1 MRVLKRNGDYQDV
14 SFDKVSHRIRK
25 LCEGLN
31 TIDPIV
37 VAQKICSQIYD
48 GVKTSELDELTARF
62 CASRATDNIE
72 YGTLASRIIIS
83 NNHKNTSPS
92 FSETVTML
100 YNRKD
105 VNGKTVP
112 LIDEKVYN
120 IIMKNK
126 NKLND
131 VIDYERDY
139 NFDFFGFKTL
149 EKAYLLKINGKVVE
163 RVQHL
168 LMRVSVGLHGEDLKS
183 AIESYNYMS
192 QKYFIHASP
201 TLFNAGTPKPAL
213 MSCFLIGTE
222 DSIAGIYKT
231 ISDCAKISKWAG
243 GIGLHVS
250 NIRGKNALIRG
261 TNGKSTGIIP
271 MLKVYNETLKYVN
284 QGGKRAG
291 SAAIY
296 LEPHH
301 PDIMAFLELRKNHGN
316 EEDRARD
323 LFLALWTSDLFMK
336 RVKNDDIWSLFD
348 PDTCPELTDL
358 YGDEF
363 EAKYIEYEEK
373 KKYVKQIR
381 ARDVWKSVINSQI
394 ETGTPY
400 VLYKDSAN
408 KKSNQK
414 NIGTIKSSNLCVAP
428 ETLLL
433 TENGHIEIQQLKD
446 KEVNIWNGQEYS
458 PVIVRQTNDASELI
472 NVNFSDGSELTCT
485 KYHKFYIQKKYPS
498 SKLKIDIIKSSS
510 VEVVEAQHL
519 KSGMK
524 IIKCDYP
531 VIDNENNLESAY
543 EDGINN
549 INIPFNYSLK
559 SKLNWFAGYCD
570 ERRCFINNN
579 LNLLSSDK
587 DNLMNIKLMLQTCGV
602 SCKIINN
609 CNDSLSW
616 RLLIASNELQK
627 LVDLGFSPKRLIID
641 EHAPQKSAT
650 GYVTITDIVD
660 NGRID
665 RTFCFNEKKRHA
677 GIFNGVIAG
686 NCAEILE
693 YSSDDEYACCCLAS
707 IGLSKFVKYKYPEG
721 DIKIYTKSGCKY
733 CKALKNLLYS
743 KGIEYTEINL
753 DNDDE
758 RKAFYDETNKR
769 LGLEGEN
776 AINTVPQ
783 VFVSGKLMGG
793 YTNFKRHI
801 TPYIDYKTLE
811 EVVGVIVKNL
821 NKIIDLNFYPVI
833 ETKRSNERH
842 RPLGIGVQGFADMLA
857 LMRIPF
863 ESKEAFEVNTKV
875 FETIY
880 YSACK
885 ASCELA
891 KRDGAYS
898 SFRGSPLSKGLF
910 QFDLWGAKPVEN
922 RYNWDELRGEVMK
935 HGVRNSLFTALMPTA
950 STSQILG
957 NNEAFEPY
965 TSNIYVRRTIAG
977 DFTVINKHL
986 IRDLNELGLWDKDM
1000 KNELIRHNGSVQY
1013 IENVPDDIKKLYKT
1027 VWEVKQKA
1035 IIDLAANRGP
1045 YICQT
1050 QSMNLHF
1057 EEPNYKI
1064 LNSAL
1069 FYGWRMGLK
1078 TSCYYIRSRPKVQAN
1093 QFTVK
1098 IKKEEIKQVK
1108 QNEEEQTSIDNSNE
1122 ASAELSNEVSENNL
1136 TVIND
1141 PACMSCSG

>member
-1 MRVLKRNGDYQDV
+1 MRVLKRNSEYQDV

-25 LCEGLN
+25 LSEGLKS
-31 TIDPIV
+31 IDPIV

-62 CASRATDNIE
+62 CASKATDNIE

-92 FSETVTML
+92 FSETITML

-105 VNGKTVP
+105 TNGKIVP
-112 LIDEKVYN
+112 LINDKVYD
-120 IIMKNK
+120 IVLKNK

-149 EKAYLLKINGKVVE
+149 EKAYLLKLDGKVVE

-168 LMRVSVGLHGEDLKS
+168 IMRVSIGLHGEDLKS

-192 QKYFIHASP
+192 QKFFTHASP
-201 TLFNAGTPKPAL
+201 TLFNAGTPKPQL
-213 MSCFLIGTE
+213 LSCFLIGTE

-250 NIRGKNALIRG
+250 NIRGKGALIRG

-284 QGGKRAG
+284 QGGRRAG

-323 LFLALWTSDLFMK
+323 LFLALWASDLFMK
-336 RVKNDDIWSLFD
+336 RVKSNGKWSLFD
-348 PDTCPELTDL
+348 PDTCPDLTEL

-363 EAKYIEYEEK
+363 EAKYIEYEEQ
-373 KKYVKQIR
+373 KKYVKQIM

-400 VLYKDSAN
+400 VLYKDHIN

-414 NIGTIKSSNLCVAP
+414 NVGVIKSSNLC
-428 ETLLL
+428 
-433 TENGHIEIQQLKD
+433 
-446 KEVNIWNGQEYS
+446 
-458 PVIVRQTNDASELI
+458 
-472 NVNFSDGSELTCT
+472 
-485 KYHKFYIQKKYPS
+485 
-498 SKLKIDIIKSSS
+498 
-510 VEVVEAQHL
+510 
-519 KSGMK
+519 
-524 IIKCDYP
+524 
-531 VIDNENNLESAY
+531 
-543 EDGINN
+543 
-549 INIPFNYSLK
+549 
-559 SKLNWFAGYCD
+559 
-570 ERRCFINNN
+570 
-579 LNLLSSDK
+579 
-587 DNLMNIKLMLQTCGV
+587 
-602 SCKIINN
+602 
-609 CNDSLSW
+609 
-616 RLLIASNELQK
+616 
-627 LVDLGFSPKRLIID
+627 
-641 EHAPQKSAT
+641 
-650 GYVTITDIVD
+650 
-660 NGRID
+660 
-665 RTFCFNEKKRHA
+665 
-677 GIFNGVIAG
+677 
-686 NCAEILE
+686 AEITE
-693 YSSDDEYACCCLAS
+693 FSNDEEYACCCLAS
-707 IGLSKFVKYKYPEG
+707 IGLSKFVKYDYPQG
-721 DIKIYTKSGCKY
+721 DIKVYTKSGCKY
-733 CKALKNLLYS
+733 CKSLKNLLYTR
-743 KGIEYTEINL
+743 GIEYTEINL

-758 RKAFYDETNKR
+758 RKAFYDETNSR
-769 LGLEGEN
+769 LKLEGDR
-776 AINTVPQ
+776 AIKSVPQ
-783 VFVSGKLMGG
+783 VFVNGVLMGG
-793 YTNFKRHI
+793 YNSFKQLI
-801 TPYIDYKTLE
+801 KPYIDYELLE
-811 EVVGVIVKNL
+811 SVVGVIVKNL

-842 RPLGIGVQGFADMLA
+842 RPLGIGVQGVADLLA
-857 LMRIPF
+857 LMRVPF
-863 ESKEAFEVNTKV
+863 ESEEAFDINKRV

-891 KRDGAYS
+891 KTDGAYS
-898 SFRGSPLSKGLF
+898 TFKGSPLSNGQF
-910 QFDLWGAKPVEN
+910 QFDLWGVKPIED
-922 RYNWDELRGEVMK
+922 RYNWDELRADIMK
-935 HGVRNSLFTALMPTA
+935 HGVRNSLLTALMPTA

-986 IRDLNELGLWDKDM
+986 IRDLNELGLWSNDM

-1013 IENVPDDIKKLYKT
+1013 IESIPDDIKKLYKT
-1027 VWEVKQKA
+1027 VWEIKQKT

-1069 FYGWRMGLK
+1069 FYGWSKGLK

-1098 IKKEEIKQVK
+1098 INKNKNKVDDVKIKEENEVDKDNNQEIDSKH
-1108 QNEEEQTSIDNSNE
+1108 NEENKNVNNVESSNDKEEDDDDLKLEIID
-1122 ASAELSNEVSENNL
+1122 
-1136 TVIND
+1136 D
-1141 PACMSCSG
+1141 PSCLMCSG

>member
-1 MRVLKRNGDYQDV
+1 
-14 SFDKVSHRIRK
+14 
-25 LCEGLN
+25 
-31 TIDPIV
+31 
-37 VAQKICSQIYD
+37 
-48 GVKTSELDELTARF
+48 
-62 CASRATDNIE
+62 
-72 YGTLASRIIIS
+72 
-83 NNHKNTSPS
+83 
-92 FSETVTML
+92 
-100 YNRKD
+100 
-105 VNGKTVP
+105 
-112 LIDEKVYN
+112 
-120 IIMKNK
+120 
-126 NKLND
+126 
-131 VIDYERDY
+131 
-139 NFDFFGFKTL
+139 
-149 EKAYLLKINGKVVE
+149 
-163 RVQHL
+163 
-168 LMRVSVGLHGEDLKS
+168 
-183 AIESYNYMS
+183 
-192 QKYFIHASP
+192 
-201 TLFNAGTPKPAL
+201 
-213 MSCFLIGTE
+213 
-222 DSIAGIYKT
+222 
-231 ISDCAKISKWAG
+231 
-243 GIGLHVS
+243 
-250 NIRGKNALIRG
+250 
-261 TNGKSTGIIP
+261 
-271 MLKVYNETLKYVN
+271 
-284 QGGKRAG
+284 
-291 SAAIY
+291 
-296 LEPHH
+296 
-301 PDIMAFLELRKNHGN
+301 
-316 EEDRARD
+316 
-323 LFLALWTSDLFMK
+323 
-336 RVKNDDIWSLFD
+336 
-348 PDTCPELTDL
+348 
-358 YGDEF
+358 
-363 EAKYIEYEEK
+363 
-373 KKYVKQIR
+373 
-381 ARDVWKSVINSQI
+381 
-394 ETGTPY
+394 
-400 VLYKDSAN
+400 
-408 KKSNQK
+408 
-414 NIGTIKSSNLCVAP
+414 
-428 ETLLL
+428 
-433 TENGHIEIQQLKD
+433 
-446 KEVNIWNGQEYS
+446 
-458 PVIVRQTNDASELI
+458 
-472 NVNFSDGSELTCT
+472 
-485 KYHKFYIQKKYPS
+485 
-498 SKLKIDIIKSSS
+498 
-510 VEVVEAQHL
+510 
-519 KSGMK
+519 MK

-559 SKLNWFAGYCD
+559 SKLNWFAGFCD

-579 LNLLSSDK
+579 LILLSSDK
-587 DNLMNIKLMLQTCGV
+587 DNLMNIKLMLQTCGISSKV
-602 SCKIINN
+602 SLCRDERKTLLPDGNGGKKIYDCKKI
-609 CNDSLSW
+609 W

-641 EHAPQKSAT
+641 EHAPQRNAT

-776 AINTVPQ
+776 AIDTVPQ

-801 TPYIDYKTLE
+801 TPYIDYKILE

-833 ETKRSNERH
+833 ETHRSNERH

-863 ESKEAFEVNTKV
+863 ESKEAFDVNTKV

-910 QFDLWGAKPVEN
+910 QFDLWGVKPVEN

-986 IRDLNELGLWDKDM
+986 IRDLNELGLWNNEM

-1013 IENVPDDIKKLYKT
+1013 IETVPDNIKMLYKT

-1069 FYGWRMGLK
+1069 FYGWSMGLK

-1108 QNEEEQTSIDNSNE
+1108 QNEEINEEEQTSIDNSNDT
-1122 ASAELSNEVSENNL
+1122 SAELSNDVSENNL

>member
-31 TIDPIV
+31 NIDPIV

-92 FSETVTML
+92 FSETVTIL

-105 VNGKTVP
+105 VNGNIIP

-201 TLFNAGTPKPAL
+201 TLFNAGTPKPQL
-213 MSCFLIGTE
+213 LSCFLLGTE

-323 LFLALWTSDLFMK
+323 LFLALWASDLFMK

-348 PDTCPELTDL
+348 PDTCPELTEL

-363 EAKYIEYEEK
+363 EAKYFEYEEK

-414 NIGTIKSSNLCVAP
+414 NIGTIKSSNLC
-428 ETLLL
+428 
-433 TENGHIEIQQLKD
+433 
-446 KEVNIWNGQEYS
+446 S
-458 PVIVRQTNDASELI
+458 
-472 NVNFSDGSELTCT
+472 
-485 KYHKFYIQKKYPS
+485 
-498 SKLKIDIIKSSS
+498 
-510 VEVVEAQHL
+510 
-519 KSGMK
+519 
-524 IIKCDYP
+524 
-531 VIDNENNLESAY
+531 
-543 EDGINN
+543 
-549 INIPFNYSLK
+549 
-559 SKLNWFAGYCD
+559 
-570 ERRCFINNN
+570 
-579 LNLLSSDK
+579 
-587 DNLMNIKLMLQTCGV
+587 
-602 SCKIINN
+602 
-609 CNDSLSW
+609 
-616 RLLIASNELQK
+616 
-627 LVDLGFSPKRLIID
+627 
-641 EHAPQKSAT
+641 
-650 GYVTITDIVD
+650 
-660 NGRID
+660 
-665 RTFCFNEKKRHA
+665 
-677 GIFNGVIAG
+677 
-686 NCAEILE
+686 EILE
-693 YSSDDEYACCCLAS
+693 YSSDEEYACCCLAS

-758 RKAFYDETNKR
+758 RKTFYDETNKR
-769 LGLEGEN
+769 LGLEGEDS
-776 AINTVPQ
+776 INTVPQ
-783 VFVSGKLMGG
+783 VFVNGKLMGS

-801 TPYIDYKTLE
+801 TPYIDYKILE

-922 RYNWDELRGEVMK
+922 RYNWDELRDQVMK

-986 IRDLNELGLWDKDM
+986 IRDLNELGLWNKDM
-1000 KNELIRHNGSVQY
+1000 KNELIRHNGSVQF

-1035 IIDLAANRGP
+1035 IIDLSANRGP

-1098 IKKEEIKQVK
+1098 IKKEVKQVK
-1108 QNEEEQTSIDNSNE
+1108 QVKQIEEKKSGEEQSSIDNSNE
-1122 ASAELSNEVSENNL
+1122 VNPELSNDVSENNL

>member
-1 MRVLKRNGDYQDV
+1 MRVLKRNGEYQDV

-25 LCEGLN
+25 LSEGLKS
-31 TIDPIV
+31 IDPIV

-62 CASRATDNIE
+62 CASKATDNIE

-92 FSETVTML
+92 FSETITML

-105 VNGKTVP
+105 ANGKTVP
-112 LIDEKVYN
+112 LINDKVYD
-120 IIMKNK
+120 IVLKNK

-149 EKAYLLKINGKVVE
+149 EKAYLLKLNGKVVE

-168 LMRVSVGLHGEDLKS
+168 IMRVSIGLHGEDLKS

-192 QKYFIHASP
+192 QKFFTHASP
-201 TLFNAGTPKPAL
+201 TLFNAGTPKPQL
-213 MSCFLIGTE
+213 LSCFLIGTE

-323 LFLALWTSDLFMK
+323 LFLALWASDLFMK

-348 PDTCPELTDL
+348 PDTCPDLTEL

-363 EAKYIEYEEK
+363 EAKYIEYEEQ

-414 NIGTIKSSNLCVAP
+414 NIGTIKSSNLC
-428 ETLLL
+428 
-433 TENGHIEIQQLKD
+433 
-446 KEVNIWNGQEYS
+446 
-458 PVIVRQTNDASELI
+458 
-472 NVNFSDGSELTCT
+472 
-485 KYHKFYIQKKYPS
+485 
-498 SKLKIDIIKSSS
+498 
-510 VEVVEAQHL
+510 
-519 KSGMK
+519 
-524 IIKCDYP
+524 
-531 VIDNENNLESAY
+531 
-543 EDGINN
+543 
-549 INIPFNYSLK
+549 
-559 SKLNWFAGYCD
+559 
-570 ERRCFINNN
+570 
-579 LNLLSSDK
+579 
-587 DNLMNIKLMLQTCGV
+587 
-602 SCKIINN
+602 
-609 CNDSLSW
+609 
-616 RLLIASNELQK
+616 
-627 LVDLGFSPKRLIID
+627 
-641 EHAPQKSAT
+641 
-650 GYVTITDIVD
+650 
-660 NGRID
+660 
-665 RTFCFNEKKRHA
+665 
-677 GIFNGVIAG
+677 
-686 NCAEILE
+686 AEILE
-693 YSSDDEYACCCLAS
+693 YSSNEEYACCCLAS
-707 IGLSKFVKYKYPEG
+707 IGLSKFVKYDYPQG
-721 DIKIYTKSGCKY
+721 DIKVYTKSGCKY
-733 CKALKNLLYS
+733 CKSLKNLLYTR
-743 KGIEYTEINL
+743 GIEYTEINL

-758 RKAFYDETNKR
+758 RKAFYDETNSR
-769 LGLEGEN
+769 LKLEGDR
-776 AINTVPQ
+776 AIKSVPQ
-783 VFVSGKLMGG
+783 VFVNGVLMGN
-793 YTNFKRHI
+793 YNSFKQLVK
-801 TPYIDYKTLE
+801 PYIDYELLE
-811 EVVGVIVKNL
+811 SVVGVIVKNL

-842 RPLGIGVQGFADMLA
+842 RPLGIGVQGVADLLA
-857 LMRIPF
+857 LMRVPF
-863 ESKEAFEVNTKV
+863 ESKEAFDINKRV

-891 KRDGAYS
+891 KTDGAYS
-898 SFRGSPLSKGLF
+898 TFKGSPLSNGQF
-910 QFDLWGAKPVEN
+910 QFDLWGVKPIED
-922 RYNWDELRGEVMK
+922 RYNWDELRADIMK
-935 HGVRNSLFTALMPTA
+935 HGVRNSLLTALMPTA

-986 IRDLNELGLWDKDM
+986 IRDLNELGLWSNDM

-1013 IENVPDDIKKLYKT
+1013 IESIPDDIKKLYKT
-1027 VWEVKQKA
+1027 VWEIKQKT

-1069 FYGWRMGLK
+1069 FYGWSKGLK

-1098 IKKEEIKQVK
+1098 INKNKNKNKVDDVKVKEEDEVDKDNNLEINNKH
-1108 QNEEEQTSIDNSNE
+1108 NEENKNVNKAESNDTDDDDDLKLEIID
-1122 ASAELSNEVSENNL
+1122 
-1136 TVIND
+1136 D
-1141 PACMSCSG
+1141 PSCLMCSG

>member
-1 MRVLKRNGDYQDV
+1 MRVLKRNGEYQDV

-25 LCEGLN
+25 LSEGLKS
-31 TIDPIV
+31 IDPIV

-62 CASRATDNIE
+62 CASKATDNIE

-92 FSETVTML
+92 FSETITML

-105 VNGKTVP
+105 ANGKTVP
-112 LIDEKVYN
+112 LINDKVYD
-120 IIMKNK
+120 IVLKNK

-149 EKAYLLKINGKVVE
+149 EKAYLLKLDGKVVE

-168 LMRVSVGLHGEDLKS
+168 IMRVSIGLHGEDLKS

-192 QKYFIHASP
+192 QKFFTHASP
-201 TLFNAGTPKPAL
+201 TLFNAGTPKPQL
-213 MSCFLIGTE
+213 LSCFLIGTE

-323 LFLALWTSDLFMK
+323 LFLALWASDLFMK
-336 RVKNDDIWSLFD
+336 RVKSNGKWSLFD
-348 PDTCPELTDL
+348 PDTCPDLTEL

-363 EAKYIEYEEK
+363 EAKYIEYEEQ
-373 KKYVKQIR
+373 KKYVKQIM

-414 NIGTIKSSNLCVAP
+414 NIGTIKSSNLC
-428 ETLLL
+428 
-433 TENGHIEIQQLKD
+433 
-446 KEVNIWNGQEYS
+446 
-458 PVIVRQTNDASELI
+458 
-472 NVNFSDGSELTCT
+472 
-485 KYHKFYIQKKYPS
+485 
-498 SKLKIDIIKSSS
+498 
-510 VEVVEAQHL
+510 
-519 KSGMK
+519 
-524 IIKCDYP
+524 
-531 VIDNENNLESAY
+531 
-543 EDGINN
+543 
-549 INIPFNYSLK
+549 
-559 SKLNWFAGYCD
+559 
-570 ERRCFINNN
+570 
-579 LNLLSSDK
+579 
-587 DNLMNIKLMLQTCGV
+587 
-602 SCKIINN
+602 
-609 CNDSLSW
+609 
-616 RLLIASNELQK
+616 
-627 LVDLGFSPKRLIID
+627 
-641 EHAPQKSAT
+641 
-650 GYVTITDIVD
+650 
-660 NGRID
+660 
-665 RTFCFNEKKRHA
+665 
-677 GIFNGVIAG
+677 
-686 NCAEILE
+686 AEILE
-693 YSSDDEYACCCLAS
+693 FSSDEEYACCCLAS
-707 IGLSKFVKYKYPEG
+707 IGLSKFVKYDYPQG
-721 DIKIYTKSGCKY
+721 DIKVYTKSGCKY
-733 CKALKNLLYS
+733 CKSLKNLLYTR
-743 KGIEYTEINL
+743 GIEYTEINL

-758 RKAFYDETNKR
+758 RKAFYDETNSR
-769 LGLEGEN
+769 LKLEGDR
-776 AINTVPQ
+776 AIKSVPQ
-783 VFVSGKLMGG
+783 VFVNGVLMGG
-793 YTNFKRHI
+793 YNSFKQLI
-801 TPYIDYKTLE
+801 KPYIDYELLE
-811 EVVGVIVKNL
+811 SVVGVIVKNL

-842 RPLGIGVQGFADMLA
+842 RPLGIGVQGVADLLA
-857 LMRIPF
+857 LMRVPF
-863 ESKEAFEVNTKV
+863 ESEEAFDINKRV

-891 KRDGAYS
+891 KTDGAYS
-898 SFRGSPLSKGLF
+898 TFKGSPLSNGQF
-910 QFDLWGAKPVEN
+910 QFDLWGVKPIED
-922 RYNWDELRGEVMK
+922 RYNWDELRADIMK
-935 HGVRNSLFTALMPTA
+935 HGVRNSLLTALMPTA

-986 IRDLNELGLWDKDM
+986 IRDLNELGLWSNDM

-1013 IENVPDDIKKLYKT
+1013 IESIPDDIKKLYKT
-1027 VWEVKQKA
+1027 VWEIKQKT

-1069 FYGWRMGLK
+1069 FYGWSKGLK

-1098 IKKEEIKQVK
+1098 INKNKNKVDDVKVKEESEVDKDNNQEIDNKH
-1108 QNEEEQTSIDNSNE
+1108 NEENKNVNKAKSNDTEDDDDDLKLEIID
-1122 ASAELSNEVSENNL
+1122 
-1136 TVIND
+1136 D
-1141 PACMSCSG
+1141 PSCLMCSG